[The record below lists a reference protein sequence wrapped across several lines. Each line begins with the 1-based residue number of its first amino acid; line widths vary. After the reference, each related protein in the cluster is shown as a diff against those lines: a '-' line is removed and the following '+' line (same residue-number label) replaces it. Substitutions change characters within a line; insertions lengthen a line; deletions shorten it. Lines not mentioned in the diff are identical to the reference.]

1 MSTQLSISCKLCFKA
16 FTTYQKL
23 LVHERNKH
31 LHNKTIPHFYSFS
44 QPSSEQMFCY
54 ISSFIVLIKK
64 KLGFSRHAV
73 GKKRFSIE
81 TFPENIFVYL
91 FKDEE
96 NFKYSPAKHKYQCYF
111 RGLAGETR
119 LKQIFQ
125 YDQWSFRQN
134 PLTNTKGYVLLEDYE
149 NTYQVKF
156 MWNQTVLSE
165 NNREFTLGRMTCNFI
180 TDSGEFQEKQ
190 VTRSNFWFFL
200 YKIQIYFLTF
210 Y

>member
-1 MSTQLSISCKLCFKA
+1 MENPLSICCKLCFKA

-23 LVHERNKH
+23 FVHERNKH
-31 LHNKTIPHFYSFS
+31 SHNKTIPHFYSL
-44 QPSSEQMFCY
+44 PRPTSEQMSQY
-54 ISSFIVLIKK
+54 INSFIVLIKK
-64 KLGFSRHAV
+64 KLGFSRHAI

-96 NFKYSPAKHKYQCYF
+96 KFKYSPAKHKYQCYF
-111 RGLAGETR
+111 GGLTGENR
-119 LKQIFQ
+119 LKQILH

-156 MWNQTVLSE
+156 IWSQTVLLE
-165 NNREFTLGRMTCNFI
+165 NNRKFTLGRMTCNFI
-180 TDSGEFQEKQ
+180 TDSGEFQEK
-190 VTRSNFWFFL
+190 
-200 YKIQIYFLTF
+200 
-210 Y
+210 

>member
-1 MSTQLSISCKLCFKA
+1 MS
-16 FTTYQKL
+16 
-23 LVHERNKH
+23 
-31 LHNKTIPHFYSFS
+31 
-44 QPSSEQMFCY
+44 CY
-54 ISSFIVLIKK
+54 ISSFIILIKK

-73 GKKRFSIE
+73 GKKCFSIE

-96 NFKYSPAKHKYQCYF
+96 NFKYSSAKHKYQCYF

-125 YDQWSFRQN
+125 YDQWNFRQN
-134 PLTNTKGYVLLEDYE
+134 PLTNTKGYVLLEDYK
-149 NTYQVKF
+149 NTYQIKF

-165 NNREFTLGRMTCNFI
+165 NNREFMLGKMICNFI

-190 VTRSNFWFFL
+190 VIRSTFCDLNQISTSNP
-200 YKIQIYFLTF
+200 KIPIFQRDSLLPNHLKQPIKRKFCYILPRPLLKDINQSRLPSQS
-210 Y
+210 